1 MSCEI
6 CIYIIII
13 ILTKKKKKGA
23 KEEGKVSLRMGEKS
37 WRRRNMEGV
46 ACTSY
51 LLFSLIRTC
60 MDGVCFFF
68 LERENRGN
76 FLCLWLKVK

>member
-1 MSCEI
+1 
-6 CIYIIII
+6 
-13 ILTKKKKKGA
+13 
-23 KEEGKVSLRMGEKS
+23 
-37 WRRRNMEGV
+37 MEGV

-68 LERENRGN
+68 LERENKGN
-76 FLCLWLKVK
+76 FLCFFG